1 MADPLFDRFLPERL
15 ASQGVTVD
23 LTLKLG
29 QLGDI
34 ADIIAEDLAGCEA
47 EFGLEDWRDSP
58 VAIKLSFGWAD
69 QRESVVMS
77 KGEVK
82 TSIPAICQRC
92 LKPFALPL
100 WASLDLL
107 YAKAD
112 EEVEGD
118 GGVEIWELEEDLLR
132 PLDVVEEAL
141 VLAIPFA
148 PMHQE
153 ARICEPL
160 AEASGEAD
168 AEMQSPFAGLREQLQ
183 DKD

>member
-15 ASQGVTVD
+15 ASQGVAVD

-29 QLGDI
+29 QLARIAEII
-34 ADIIAEDLAGCEA
+34 ADDLAGYEA
-47 EFGLEDWRDSP
+47 EFDLEGWRDLP
-58 VAIKLSFGWAD
+58 VAIRLSFGWAD

-77 KGEVK
+77 KGEVE
-82 TSIPAICQRC
+82 TSVPAICQRC

-107 YAKAD
+107 YAKAND
-112 EEVEGD
+112 DVEGD
-118 GGVEIWELEEDLLR
+118 GGIEVWELEDDLLR

-141 VLAIPFA
+141 ILAIPFS
-148 PMHQE
+148 PTHQE
-153 ARICEPL
+153 ARDCEPL
-160 AEASGEAD
+160 AGTGPEGE

-183 DKD
+183 DKN